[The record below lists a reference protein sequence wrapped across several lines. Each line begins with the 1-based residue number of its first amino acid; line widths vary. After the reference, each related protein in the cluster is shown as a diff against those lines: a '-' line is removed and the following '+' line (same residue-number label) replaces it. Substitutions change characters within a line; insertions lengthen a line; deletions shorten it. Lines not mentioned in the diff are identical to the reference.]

1 MRPTDSCGFVE
12 LRELVVLRGKGLAAL
27 KDKGLAE
34 HLKGVS
40 DGMVSVDHLE
50 ELVQRVQHDK
60 V

>member
-1 MRPTDSCGFVE
+1 MDTDSSGFVE
-12 LRELVVLRGKGLAAL
+12 LQELAAL
-27 KDKGLAE
+27 KGVGKGLAE

-50 ELVQRVQHDK
+50 ELVQRMQHDK

>member
-1 MRPTDSCGFVE
+1 MDTDNSGFVE
-12 LRELVVLRGKGLAAL
+12 LRELAAL
-27 KDKGLAE
+27 KGVGVGLAE

-50 ELVQRVQHDK
+50 ELVQRMQHDK